1 MVEGEGPAVA
11 RVSGLV
17 AAFTRVYVAATAPS
31 AWRLHRALDDPR
43 RAQLRILRETLAANR
58 DSEVGRR
65 YDFGSITSYGGFA
78 ARVPVSGYDDLHADV
93 TRVARGEPG
102 ILTGDAVSFLEPTGG
117 SSGPA
122 KLIPYTPS
130 LKRQIGRAVHPWM
143 RDLLVHRPELR
154 GGRAYWAVSPPAR
167 VAPAGDAALP
177 IGAPHDLDYLPSTA
191 ASLLERAFVLP
202 RAASEIQDLDVSRY
216 VTLRALLAAEDLA
229 LISVWNPSF
238 LTILAAKL
246 DVWFEMLVRDLERG
260 SLSVAM
266 DAGTRARIGRHLRP
280 LPDVAARL
288 RRRFGSRP
296 PEDLGGLW
304 PRLLISCWTDGHAV
318 RALDAMRSRFPDVE
332 VQGKGLIATEGV
344 VSVPLVRH
352 HAPVAAVASH
362 FLEFLDDGGDARLA
376 DELEAGATYEV
387 VLTTGGGLYRYRLKD
402 VVRVEGHA
410 GRAPLLRFVG
420 RADASDLCGEKLT
433 PAFVETAL
441 TSAVRTTGAR
451 PAFAVVAPRW
461 GAPPRYDLWVELDPE
476 EDTAAP
482 RLAHALEAELRRGHH
497 YDLCRTLGQLDALQ
511 VRLIRDGERTYERA
525 CIRRGQRAG
534 AVKPPA
540 LVTDLG
546 WGHVFEE
553 VTA

>member
-1 MVEGEGPAVA
+1 M
-11 RVSGLV
+11 SGLV
-17 AAFTRVYVAATAPS
+17 GAFARAYVAAATPA
-31 AWRLHRALDDPR
+31 ARRLHRALDDPR

-65 YDFGSITSYGGFA
+65 YGFGSITSYGAFA
-78 ARVPVSGYDDLHADV
+78 ARVPLSGYDDLHGDI

-102 ILTGDAVSFLEPTGG
+102 VLTGDAVSFLEPTGG

-122 KLIPYTPS
+122 KLIPYTPL
-130 LKRQIGRAVHPWM
+130 LKRQIGRAVHPWI

-154 GGRAYWAVSPPAR
+154 DGRAYWAVSPPAR
-167 VAPAGDAALP
+167 VAPAGDAAVP
-177 IGAPHDLDYLPSTA
+177 IGAPHDLEYLPSPV
-191 ASLLERAFVLP
+191 ASLLERTFVLP
-202 RAASEIQDLDVSRY
+202 RASSEIEDLDVSRY

-238 LTILAAKL
+238 LTILAGKL
-246 DVWFEMLVRDLERG
+246 DAWFEMLVRDLERG
-260 SLSVAM
+260 SLSIAM
-266 DAGTRARIGRHLRP
+266 DAGTRARIGRHLLP
-280 LPDVAARL
+280 CPDVAARL

-296 PEDLGGLW
+296 PEDLGALW
-304 PRLLISCWTDGHAV
+304 PRLLISCWTDGHAA
-318 RALDAMRSRFPDVE
+318 RALDAMRRRFPNVE

-344 VSVPLVRH
+344 VSVPLMRH
-352 HAPVAAVASH
+352 PAPAAAVASH
-362 FLEFLDDGGDARLA
+362 FLEFLGDGGDARLV
-376 DELEAGATYEV
+376 DELETGTTYEV

-402 VVRVEGHA
+402 VVRVEGRA
-410 GRAPLLRFVG
+410 GRTPLLRFVG

-441 TSAVRTTGAR
+441 TSAARTAGAR

-461 GAPPRYDLWVELDPE
+461 GAPPRYDLWVELDAA
-476 EDTAAP
+476 EDAAAQ

-497 YDLCRTLGQLDALQ
+497 YDLCRALGQLDALQ
-511 VRLIRDGERTYERA
+511 VRPIRNGERSYERA
-525 CIRRGQRAG
+525 CMRRGQRAG

-540 LVTDLG
+540 LITDPG
-546 WGHVFEE
+546 WGDVFEE